1 MRKLALMV
9 LLIVLISLPVHAEVG
24 GYVSV
29 EYDTLNQDWH
39 WTLSVD
45 KHITS
50 WWSVGVGASMVTY
63 VPEYGFGHFVPA
75 WVPDRL
81 DYEVYAEVHYKDFS
95 LRVTSWRDHRFSQS
109 YSYNG
114 GSHGLTLRLKYEF

>member
-9 LLIVLISLPVHAEVG
+9 LLIVLISLPVYAEIG

-29 EYDTLNQDWH
+29 DYDTMNQNWH

-50 WWSVGVGASMVTY
+50 WWLVGASMVTY
-63 VPEYGFGHFVPA
+63 APEYGFKHFIPA
-75 WVPDRL
+75 WVPYRL
-81 DYEVYAEVHYKDFS
+81 DYEVYAEVHYKNVS
-95 LRVTSWRDHRFSQS
+95 LRVTSWCDHWFSQS
-109 YSYNG
+109 YNYDG
-114 GSHGLTLRLKYEF
+114 DSHGLTLRLKYEF

>member
-9 LLIVLISLPVHAEVG
+9 LLIVLISLPVYAEIG

-29 EYDTLNQDWH
+29 DYDTMNKDWH

-50 WWSVGVGASMVTY
+50 WWLVGASMVTY
-63 VPEYGFGHFVPA
+63 APSYTYKHFIPA
-75 WVPDRL
+75 WVPHRL
-81 DYEVYAEVHYKDFS
+81 DYEVYAEVHYKNVS
-95 LRVTSWRDHRFSQS
+95 LRVTSWCDHWFSQS
-109 YSYNG
+109 YNYDG
-114 GSHGLTLRLKYEF
+114 DSHGLTLRLKYEF

>member
-9 LLIVLISLPVHAEVG
+9 LLIVLISLPVYAEIG

-29 EYDTLNQDWH
+29 DYDTMNKDWH

-50 WWSVGVGASMVTY
+50 WWLVGASMVTY
-63 VPEYGFGHFVPA
+63 APEYGFKHFIPA
-75 WVPDRL
+75 WVPYRL
-81 DYEVYAEVHYKDFS
+81 DYEVYAEVHYKNVS
-95 LRVTSWRDHRFSQS
+95 LRVTSWCDHWFSQS
-109 YSYNG
+109 YNYDG
-114 GSHGLTLRLKYEF
+114 DSHGLTLRLKYEF